1 MFIDTLQY
9 FKRVGEYFLH
19 IDLSNKYVMRRIL
32 IIHLVTIY
40 GTVQTSD
47 ILFESI
53 IFVAIKTEWWIEFV
67 FRWIRIMFKEV
78 ILF

>member
-9 FKRVGEYFLH
+9 FKRVEEYFLQT
-19 IDLSNKYVMRRIL
+19 DLSNKYVMRRIL

-47 ILFESI
+47 ILFEII